1 MSEEI
6 DTTKAVEIA
15 NKVYWIGFYDKSAGF
30 HCNPYLI
37 VDGDEAVLIEPGSV
51 PHFPMVLSKL
61 CKLIPFEKITK
72 ILVSHQDPDLC
83 AGIPKF
89 EELIYGCGG
98 KLEIVTHSRASV
110 LIAHYGVRSPFYH
123 VDQNDWKLTLKSG
136 RELSFI
142 FSPYLHFPGAFMTYD
157 SKTKILF
164 SGDLFGA
171 FSFDWNLYANEYYAE
186 AMKAFHENYM
196 PGNRI
201 LRTAMDKLDAFDI
214 TMIASQHGSIINKD
228 VKKYIDTLRNLDC
241 GDYVF
246 AQPGTNGQ

>member
-1 MSEEI
+1 MSDAI

-15 NKVYWIGFYDKSAGF
+15 ENVFWIGFFDKGAGF

-51 PHFPMVLSKL
+51 PHFPMVLSKVS
-61 CKLIPFEKITK
+61 KLIPFANITK

-89 EELIYGCGG
+89 EELIYGMGG
-98 KLEIVTHSRASV
+98 ACQIVTHSRAAV
-110 LIAHYGVRSPFYH
+110 LIAHYGTRSPFYQ
-123 VDQNDWKLTLKSG
+123 VDQHDWKLTLKSG
-136 RELSFI
+136 RELTFI

-196 PGNRI
+196 PGNQI
-201 LRTAMDKLDAFDI
+201 LRAAMEKLDAFDI
-214 TMIASQHGSIINKD
+214 KMIASQHGSIINKD

-246 AQPGTNGQ
+246 SQARD